1 MAGKWETTSEKTQK
15 DKPKNFVETLPSSTE
30 KTSSQKKTQNTWNS
44 LQKKGIEL
52 TQMRD
57 LYTMERKGKIDA
69 NDTLKIEESGE
80 NMWPWKW
87 IGVLKNPEKPE
98 EDKHVQ
104 KLEWE
109 YRNELKSL
117 YETEIAT
124 AGDDPAK
131 KHEVRKKVLEEYAWK
146 FDLDKRGRSPE
157 DIKKLAETLPDA
169 YKDLIMNPETDFG
182 NKLNKL
188 RESVYQD
195 IYQSERALIAKGWN
209 PEDVKKELAKNFT
222 EVTGIRLS
230 PEEFEKMLAQQRDSE
245 APEEKTTLN
254 DKDFATTRAVSPQ
267 WFMGGGSGYGAWG
280 WRGGGNSGGE
290 YASSGGGGGNS
301 GGGGWSS
308 AESHESIPSEM
319 TIADYKW
326 HWSSFK
332 LQWPLK
338 DVTPD
343 KTSPTLLADLARQWV
358 NPGGSTGTC
367 YRSVKNH
374 ICAAWYI
381 PTSYALGWG
390 SAKNAGPDLLS
401 AGFQSV
407 WTRGWQT
414 GDVYVYSGGEHGHIE
429 INTGDGFAS
438 DFFSSRASGRTLI
451 GVYRPPELKTKWN
464 PAPPQVP
471 QKMMG

>member
-1 MAGKWETTSEKTQK
+1 MAGKWETTSEKSQK
-15 DKPKNFVETLPSSTE
+15 NKPKNFVETSTSSTE
-30 KTSSQKKTQNTWNS
+30 KTSSQKKAPNTWNS

-146 FDLDKRGRSPE
+146 FDLDKGGRSPE

-169 YKDLIMNPETDFG
+169 YKDLILNPEADFG
-182 NKLNKL
+182 YKLNKL

-195 IYQSERALIAKGWN
+195 IYQSERDLIAKGWN

-230 PEEFEKMLAQQRDSE
+230 PEEFEAMLAQQRDSE
-245 APEEKTTLN
+245 APEEKTSLN

-326 HWSSFK
+326 RWSSFK
-332 LQWPLK
+332 MQGPLR

-343 KTSPTLLADLARQWV
+343 KTTPDLLAQLARQWV
-358 NPGGSTGTC
+358 NWSSTHTC

-374 ICAAWYI
+374 ICAAGYI
-381 PTSYALGWG
+381 PTSYAMGAN
-390 SAKNAGPDLLS
+390 SAKDAGPDLTH
-401 AGFQSV
+401 AWFKNI
-407 WTRGWQT
+407 WTSGWQK
-414 GDVYVYSGGEHGHIE
+414 GDVYVYSWGTHGHIE
-429 INTGDGFAS
+429 INVGGGQFAS
-438 DFFSSRASGRTLI
+438 DFLWWWMWLRQPI
-451 GVYRPPELKTKWN
+451 GIYRPPELKLKWN

>member
-1 MAGKWETTSEKTQK
+1 MVGKGE
-15 DKPKNFVETLPSSTE
+15 N
-30 KTSSQKKTQNTWNS
+30 QNTSKVEAKINS
-44 LQKKGIEL
+44 PSDKVRQGVEKKIPNTWESLRRKGIEL
-52 TQMRD
+52 TQVRD
-57 LYTMERKGKIDA
+57 LYTIERKGKNDA
-69 NDTLKIEESGE
+69 NDRLETALNSEDMGPGKG
-80 NMWPWKW
+80 
-87 IGVLKNPEKPE
+87 IGVLKNQEKPE
-98 EDKHVQ
+98 EDEHVQ
-104 KLEWE
+104 KLEGE

-131 KHEVRKKVLEEYAWK
+131 KHEVRKKVLEEYVGK
-146 FDLDKRGRSPE
+146 FDLDKRGRFPE

-182 NKLNKL
+182 NNLNKL
-188 RESVYQD
+188 RDSVYQD
-195 IYQSERALIAKGWN
+195 IYQSERDLIEKGGN

-230 PEEFEKMLAQQRDSE
+230 PEEFEAMLAQQRDSE

-254 DKDFATTRAVSPQ
+254 DKDFATTRPVSTQ
-267 WFMGGGSGYGAWG
+267 GFMAGGESYGGGSTS
-280 WRGGGNSGGE
+280 GGGGGWSGE
-290 YASSGGGGGNS
+290 QASSGGGGGGNS
-301 GGGGWSS
+301 GGGGGSS
-308 AESHESIPSEM
+308 PETLSSTPSEM
-319 TIADYKW
+319 TTGTYKW
-326 HWSSFK
+326 QGRSFK
-332 LQWPLK
+332 MQGPLK

-343 KTSPTLLADLARQWV
+343 MTSPALLAKLAKQGV

-367 YRSVKNH
+367 YKSVKNH
-374 ICAAWYI
+374 ICAAGYI
-381 PTSYALGWG
+381 PTSYALGGG

-407 WTRGWQT
+407 GTRGGQI

-451 GVYRPPELKTKWN
+451 GVYRPPELKTKGN